1 MARGGIPDILIYG
14 GLAIAGY
21 LAYKEGLLNEPI
33 AAGQKLIDDVF
44 GKIKEKTG
52 GGGTGGGGGGDGG
65 DDSNGGGTVGGTP
78 GGATGTCTGGPYKS
92 TGKTVTTSTRGPT
105 TRHYSSGKPDD
116 KTIEK
121 NAKGISFKNYQFVN
135 YVTMNSI
142 EHDDTVSVKYGGT
155 HMGSGWYDH
164 GISFNSGQGCLGT
177 EKKHPSAQLCTIK
190 GKSIG
195 KIVGRK
201 IGIAGVIFT
210 NPGGGGKTELW
221 ADQGKGWEKLAE
233 GNNVGGFAPKASSQ
247 EAQLRIDGFNAQPT
261 IHCSVV
267 QEIAQAAGSF
277 TPTTQAKLAQSYD
290 DFRSRDYQLMATH
303 PMECGFMCSYENT
316 NIAEMQAIQ
325 RMIRNG

>member
-1 MARGGIPDILIYG
+1 MKIPDVLLYG
-14 GLAIAGY
+14 GLLVGGY
-21 LAYKEGLLNEPI
+21 LAYKEGLLTEPI
-33 AAGQKLIDDVF
+33 AQGQKLIDDLFSKLGV
-44 GKIKEKTG
+44 GK
-52 GGGTGGGGGGDGG
+52 GGTGGGGAGKGGE
-65 DDSNGGGTVGGTP
+65 DDTNGGEPPAAGGTP
-78 GGATGTCTGGPYKS
+78 GGATGDCKGGPYKG
-92 TGKTVTTSTRGPT
+92 TGKTVSTSKNGPK
-105 TRHYSSGKPDD
+105 TRHYASGKPDD
-116 KTIEK
+116 KTVEM
-121 NAKGISFKNYQFVN
+121 NAKSISFKNYQFVN

-201 IGIAGVIFT
+201 IGIAGVIFSAS
-210 NPGGGGKTELW
+210 GGGGKTELW
-221 ADQGKGWEKLAE
+221 AEQGKGWEKLAE
-233 GNNVGGFAPKASSQ
+233 GVNVGGFKPNASQ
-247 EAQLRIDGFNAQPT
+247 DEAQLRIDGFEKEPT

-277 TPTTQAKLAQSYD
+277 APTTQAKLASLHFD
-290 DFRSRDYQLMATH
+290 DFRTRQYQLMNTH
-303 PMECGFMCSYENT
+303 PLECGFICADETT

-325 RMIRNG
+325 RMLRQ